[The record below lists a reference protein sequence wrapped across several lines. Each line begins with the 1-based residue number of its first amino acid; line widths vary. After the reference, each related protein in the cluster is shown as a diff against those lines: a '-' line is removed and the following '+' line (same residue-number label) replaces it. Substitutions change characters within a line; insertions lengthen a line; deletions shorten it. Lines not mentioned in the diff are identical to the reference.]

1 MNFICQIQKQFLQL
15 IDLEDLTGFKAQQ
28 MNMLDRIER
37 KFFALIVGQM
47 WNWIRN
53 QGVRKAEKV
62 GMKSGP

>member
-47 WNWIRN
+47 
-53 QGVRKAEKV
+53 
-62 GMKSGP
+62 